1 MGEGVEELAG
11 SSIQREVPLVIVDGI
26 VIYSGEFDGDC
37 YESEFTRNRPYM
49 DKGQRKFWLIL
60 RLSSR

>member
-1 MGEGVEELAG
+1 MKE
-11 SSIQREVPLVIVDGI
+11 PTIVVYLNWRILLGYASNNRD
-26 VIYSGEFDGDC
+26 

-49 DKGQRKFWLIL
+49 DKGQRKFWLML

>member
-1 MGEGVEELAG
+1 MDQPCEG
-11 SSIQREVPLVIVDGI
+11 LVHRA
-26 VIYSGEFDGDC
+26 SGTDTD

-49 DKGQRKFWLIL
+49 DKGQRKFWLML